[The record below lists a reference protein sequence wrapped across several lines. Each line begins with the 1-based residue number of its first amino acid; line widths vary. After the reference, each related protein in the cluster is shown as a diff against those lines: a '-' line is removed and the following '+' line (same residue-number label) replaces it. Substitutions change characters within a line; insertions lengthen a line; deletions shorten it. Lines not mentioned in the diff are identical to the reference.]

1 MVWVCEL
8 AETWCD
14 FCWVVYDALWLV
26 YLTVCTT
33 LWRIAGSGVWA
44 GPVGVGWGVAPCFL
58 LGGVQMNATE
68 CRGLNKPV
76 KLHTYA
82 ITVYVKLNG
91 VLEYYSTVK
100 IPIPFRSL

>member
-44 GPVGVGWGVAPCFL
+44 GPGGGVKGLG
-58 LGGVQMNATE
+58 LGGVHRN
-68 CRGLNKPV
+68 
-76 KLHTYA
+76 
-82 ITVYVKLNG
+82 I
-91 VLEYYSTVK
+91 
-100 IPIPFRSL
+100 